1 MALADLNASLDL
13 TTWLNWRGSRC
24 RKREV
29 TMVWMKEGLD
39 PVQVST
45 SRSRGRGSDPGRR
58 REKERLSGRRVEE
71 EEWLK
76 VKLREGDFV
85 CRRERYGLIR

>member
-1 MALADLNASLDL
+1 
-13 TTWLNWRGSRC
+13 
-24 RKREV
+24 
-29 TMVWMKEGLD
+29 MVWMKEGLG

-71 EEWLK
+71 DWLK
-76 VKLREGDFV
+76 VKLRE
-85 CRRERYGLIR
+85 RYGLIR